1 MLNPRAPSVEISI
14 HGNEYT
20 IHQSPSLL
28 SSHRAGGTTGA
39 GKYGLRYGV
48 HTARMIYTSSFMIC
62 PRNPQR
68 PQTQARTSPQ
78 VFYPSPKCPDQ
89 ARGSRRR
96 IRESFYPLFVCASA
110 LGGWMSHLIRTLT
123 LSHCAFLAFFPQT
136 RDQIVT
142 CSAIPW
148 LFPYLY
154 LGIPWRLP
162 DYPQNH
168 HPLSCSLQ
176 SITIHPEISSLLTLQ
191 KKKLSPMEN
200 HPPIRRMDNQSLK
213 PALDN
218 FPP

>member
-48 HTARMIYTSSFMIC
+48 HTARMICTSSFMIC

-96 IRESFYPLFVCASA
+96 ILESFYPLFVCASA
-110 LGGWMSHLIRTLT
+110 LGGGNVSFDSDPDTITLCFSRFSPPNTRSNCHL
-123 LSHCAFLAFFPQT
+123 LSYPLAFPLFIP
-136 RDQIVT
+136 RDT
-142 CSAIPW
+142 LATSRLSTKSPPAFMFTAI
-148 LFPYLY
+148 
-154 LGIPWRLP
+154 
-162 DYPQNH
+162 N
-168 HPLSCSLQ
+168 
-176 SITIHPEISSLLTLQ
+176 
-191 KKKLSPMEN
+191 N
-200 HPPIRRMDNQSLK
+200 HPSRN
-213 PALDN
+213 
-218 FPP
+218 